1 MQKFKYEYTDTFGGD
16 ANYSWVNRGTVY
28 VPELTHY
35 GYTGSTD
42 GSYVKANKAQ
52 MQDVMRQVK
61 ADLGITGVRGVRET
75 WGYVEVFKPY
85 GMATV
90 LFIEYDDGESEG

>member
-1 MQKFKYEYTDTFGGD
+1 MANVYQYEYTDTFAGE
-16 ANYSWVNRGTVY
+16 ANYSWVKRGTVS

-42 GSYVKANKAQ
+42 GSYAKANK
-52 MQDVMRQVK
+52 RQNTQLIRMVK
-61 ADLGITGVRGVRET
+61 KELGLSGVRGKTEELGGVIEFR
-75 WGYVEVFKPY
+75 PY

-90 LFIEYDDGESEG
+90 LFIEYRDEQ